1 MVIFLLC
8 CFRTGHNYKTKLEDE
23 AALVV
28 SSLLQMLIQLFTGFQ
43 FLCSGYNPIH
53 LSNFIQL
60 TPNFVFLIIHP
71 FLFLFLSS
79 PSDLFPNKLGFL
91 FFHPEWQSCGINI
104 PNFVFLSH
112 GNNT

>member
-43 FLCSGYNPIH
+43 FLCSSFSFPLNIQSIH

-71 FLFLFLSS
+71 FLFLVPFKS
-79 PSDLFPNKLGFL
+79 
-91 FFHPEWQSCGINI
+91 I
-104 PNFVFLSH
+104 
-112 GNNT
+112 